1 MAAPSTSTAVPGGS
15 QFSPSK
21 TAPPLK
27 SIMRRI
33 LLNSYRR
40 RRMLRRQPSLFH
52 GMACDETV
60 AVAARAG
67 RGDKRR
73 TLRLAAVISER
84 AARMEGAAGR
94 RVDRVRHL
102 AGNRLAVA
110 PGHRDVR
117 D

>member
-15 QFSPSK
+15 RFSPSK

-40 RRMLRRQPSLFH
+40 RRMLPRQPSLFH

-60 AVAARAG
+60 AVAAAHAG

-102 AGNRLAVA
+102 AGNRL
-110 PGHRDVR
+110 
-117 D
+117 